1 MDMVKACSKYD
12 YIEKLQKLYSS
23 NEFYVRLLQPQGRSD
38 YWNQSIDPDGIVRDI
53 FKEYDL
59 WKENNRELINQC
71 QSIIMS
77 NEIECVLD
85 FGSGPGYL
93 ILSLLDHHRSKLR
106 LFAVEPSLL
115 AQEHLQKKGVEV
127 HRSVNELVNQ
137 KFDFIIA
144 NHVIEHLFEPEQTLE
159 LLIDLLKPGGKI
171 LIGTPD
177 FLSPSALFFRERYR
191 MLFEPTHISLF
202 SLDSLLRL
210 TRYLGLEVEEVQMPF
225 WDSPYFQQK
234 TFEKVLNHSNEKV
247 SPAFPGNFILVTARK
262 K

>member
-1 MDMVKACSKYD
+1 MARTCTQYD

-38 YWNQSIDPDGIVRDI
+38 YWNQSVDPDGIARDI

-59 WKENNRELINQC
+59 WKENNRELIEQC
-71 QSIIMS
+71 HSVIKS
-77 NEIECVLD
+77 NAFESVLD

-93 ILSLLDHHRSKLR
+93 ILSLLDNPHRSQLK
-106 LFAVEPSLL
+106 FCAVEPSLL
-115 AQEHLQKKGVEV
+115 ASEYLQERGVAV
-127 HRSVNELVNQ
+127 HRSADELVNY

-144 NHVIEHLFEPEQTLE
+144 NHVIEHLLEPELTLQ
-159 LLIDLLKPGGKI
+159 LLIDLLKPGGRI
-171 LIGTPD
+171 LFGTPD

-191 MLFEPTHISLF
+191 MLAEPTHVSLF

-210 TRYLGLEVEEVQMPF
+210 IRHLGLEVEEVQMPF
-225 WDSPYFQQK
+225 WDSPYFQPK
-234 TFEKVLNHSNEKV
+234 TFERVLNHANEKV
-247 SPAFPGNFILVTARK
+247 SPPFPGNFLLVTAIK